1 MSPRKRRVGI
11 RAANTSTVLPASNPY
26 HYRHHWDEARTK
38 GGLASDEQMAELHK
52 AIEAHEDTD
61 RNIELLWEWAAPKER
76 QADGTF
82 VHGRPSAH
90 EVEATIGFLKSR
102 RRA

>member
-1 MSPRKRRVGI
+1 MRKKRRVGI
-11 RAANTSTVLPASNPY
+11 RAANTSTVMPVSDPY
-26 HYRHHWDEARTK
+26 YYAKNWDKARSK
-38 GGLASDEQMAELHK
+38 GGLASDEQMAELHR

-82 VHGRPSAH
+82 RHGRPSAH